1 MDTLNGGRIGIAS
14 QALGIAEGAFERA
27 LAYSKERKQF
37 DQSHQRVSGHPV
49 QAGRHVRPDRDQ
61 QTDDLQGGLA
71 ERQQA

>member
-37 DQSHQRVSGHPV
+37 GAGDQRVPGDPV
-49 QAGRHVRPDRDQ
+49 QAGRHVDPHRDQ
-61 QTDDLQGGLA
+61 QAADL
-71 ERQQA
+71 